1 MYFPVWFTCTWEV
14 GSPYLLGRVTLLG
27 GPTYC
32 HINTW
37 GRVTLLEGSTFVGS
51 DYCQI
56 AAKLG
61 VFLLGDMTA
70 RTQNTKKPQPK
81 RPGQG
86 KLNLSPKSFAF
97 SAILVVLYLATAQSS
112 PLAPNSVIAI
122 ALGTRLCMKR
132 GLFFVPYRRVTLLR
146 ESPYLHVNRPLV
158 LATGKGALYM

>member
-37 GRVTLLEGSTFVGS
+37 GRATLLEGSTFVGS

-61 VFLLGDMTA
+61 VFLLGDVTA
-70 RTQNTKKPQPK
+70 RTQSTRNRNQ
-81 RPGQG
+81 RG
-86 KLNLSPKSFAF
+86 KGKGNWIYRQKTSL
-97 SAILVVLYLATAQSS
+97 SAILVVLYLATAQLS
-112 PLAPNSVIAI
+112 PFAPNSVIAI
-122 ALGTRLCMKR
+122 ALGTRLRMKR
-132 GLFFVPYRRVTLLR
+132 GLSFVPYRRVTLLR
-146 ESPYLHVNRPLV
+146 GSPYLHVNRPLV
-158 LATGKGALYM
+158 LPTGKGALYM